1 MMELVYVHYNK
12 DGKNNYFYFIP
23 LFQRSHGELAGL
35 RTRDGRGLCLLT
47 DGEVSKIKE
56 SAALIDRMTPEEK
69 YEWMMKNIAS
79 FNSAYRTILT
89 KYIVEIF
96 SYRINVNG

>member
-47 DGEVSKIKE
+47 DGEVSKIKVCCANRQDDTRRE
-56 SAALIDRMTPEEK
+56 VRVDDEE
-69 YEWMMKNIAS
+69 
-79 FNSAYRTILT
+79 YR
-89 KYIVEIF
+89 
-96 SYRINVNG
+96 